1 MLSDD
6 EPYKVFKP
14 AHGYNSEFAEK
25 SHTMPS
31 GHPEGIY
38 EAVAN
43 IYKGMA
49 KSIRGE
55 AFNPGEFPTVHDG
68 VRGMKFIHA
77 VVNSNKNG
85 NTWVKL
91 E

>member
-1 MLSDD
+1 
-6 EPYKVFKP
+6 
-14 AHGYNSEFAEK
+14 
-25 SHTMPS
+25 
-31 GHPEGIY
+31 
-38 EAVAN
+38 
-43 IYKGMA
+43 MA

-55 AFNPGEFPTVHDG
+55 AYKPGEYPTVHDG

-91 E
+91 